1 MLSARY
7 SVLSLVLTMSP
18 VHMAE
23 RPFPPSL
30 LPVRFRTSNEDRTFD
45 NTCNTEDYRKRTNY
59 VSNEKISAEEAYKI
73 VVRY

>member
-1 MLSARY
+1 
-7 SVLSLVLTMSP
+7 
-18 VHMAE
+18 MAE

-59 VSNEKISAEEAYKI
+59 ISNERKSAEEAYEI
-73 VVRY
+73 LVRY

>member
-1 MLSARY
+1 
-7 SVLSLVLTMSP
+7 
-18 VHMAE
+18 MAE

-59 VSNEKISAEEAYKI
+59 ISNERKSAEEAYEI
-73 VVRY
+73 LV